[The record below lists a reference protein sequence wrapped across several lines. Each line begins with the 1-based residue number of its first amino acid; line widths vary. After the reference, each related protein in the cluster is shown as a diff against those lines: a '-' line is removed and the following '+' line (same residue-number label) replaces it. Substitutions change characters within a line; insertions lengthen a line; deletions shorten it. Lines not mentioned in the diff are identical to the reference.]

1 MAMGPIDA
9 GLVDAANDDPASTS
23 GGTASHQ
30 AHDRAPRLRR
40 CSALSSPEEAARL
53 LLVAGRLP
61 RMSTRYTPRG
71 PEAEFQPGSPRRLL
85 RNLLGL
91 QRVRDVT
98 LAESQPLHL
107 PQI

>member
-1 MAMGPIDA
+1 MVTIDA
-9 GLVDAANDDPASTS
+9 VLVAPTNDDQATTS

-30 AHDRAPRLRR
+30 SHDGAPRLRR

-61 RMSTRYTPRG
+61 PMSTRYTPRG